1 MRAGADRL
9 WVMKRKLNNSV
20 RVAATPSVES
30 IDDSLHLT
38 RADARREAIK
48 LREYR
53 ERLEDEPSSAAA
65 VRPLSALG
73 RNDD

>member
-1 MRAGADRL
+1 
-9 WVMKRKLNNSV
+9 MKRKLNNSV

-38 RADARREAIK
+38 RSDARREATK

-53 ERLEDEPSSAAA
+53 ERLEEEPRPAETSARSS
-65 VRPLSALG
+65 LLG
-73 RNDD
+73 RHDE

>member
-1 MRAGADRL
+1 
-9 WVMKRKLNNSV
+9 MKRKLNNSL

-38 RADARREAIK
+38 RGDARREAAK

-53 ERLEDEPSSAAA
+53 ESHGSEPPASGA
-65 VRPLSALG
+65 VRPLSSLG
-73 RNDD
+73 RHDDE

>member
-1 MRAGADRL
+1 
-9 WVMKRKLNNSV
+9 MKRKLNSSV

-38 RADARREAIK
+38 RAEAKREAGK

-53 ERLEDEPSSAAA
+53 ERLEDER
-65 VRPLSALG
+65 RPAETTMRTSPLG
-73 RNDD
+73 RHDE